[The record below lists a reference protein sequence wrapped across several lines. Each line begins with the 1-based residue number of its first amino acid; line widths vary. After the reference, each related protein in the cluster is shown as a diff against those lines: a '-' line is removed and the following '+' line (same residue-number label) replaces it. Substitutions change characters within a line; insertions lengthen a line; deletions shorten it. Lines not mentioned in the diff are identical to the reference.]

1 MPSPRARIAIVDYAL
16 GNLYSVARACER
28 VDLDVI
34 ITSDASQLFA
44 ADAVVLP
51 GVGAFGDAMAN
62 LRQRDLVSP
71 LREIA
76 MSEKPLFGICLG
88 LQLLMTESEEFGC
101 HQGLGIIP
109 GRVVH
114 LGAPRGK
121 RGTLKIP
128 HVGWNRV
135 ELPMV
140 AGADWDSS
148 PLHGVPNGTYFY
160 FVHSYC
166 IEPDDRRVVLSE
178 TTYGDRRFCSS
189 VQQGNVVAFQYHPE
203 RSAADGNKVYENI
216 AAMIRS
222 QQNQEVGKHVA

>member
-1 MPSPRARIAIVDYAL
+1 
-16 GNLYSVARACER
+16 
-28 VDLDVI
+28 LDVI